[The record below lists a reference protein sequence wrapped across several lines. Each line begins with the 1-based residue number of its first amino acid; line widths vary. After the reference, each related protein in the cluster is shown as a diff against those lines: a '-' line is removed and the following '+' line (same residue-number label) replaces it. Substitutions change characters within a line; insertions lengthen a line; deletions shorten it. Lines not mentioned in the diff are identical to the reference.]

1 MRSRVSGRVVQT
13 TTCAKQKQHNN
24 QFRDFMAMFVIPQNI
39 TKWLRVAL
47 VVHGVR
53 DFRSRVSTVAVAA
66 VVVATGASFHDN
78 GETPTTC

>member
-1 MRSRVSGRVVQT
+1 MSTAVTFGKMWQAGGAGMRSRVSGRVVQT

-53 DFRSRVSTVAVAA
+53 DFRSRV
-66 VVVATGASFHDN
+66 
-78 GETPTTC
+78 